1 MSGFPI
7 VYISS
12 DNSSDEEISYCSD
25 YEELSAGWSGYFPPS
40 AFPSSAAS
48 ASSTNKKSNKKKISA
63 ASAPSL
69 EEESSDS
76 EKNDLTFTLSKELP
90 QALTTALTS
99 AINNMKWPEPSKPA
113 KDLKPPPQVLGLA
126 CLRKQL
132 SFDEKRKKSSKGKHT
147 YEGKGKKP
155 ME

>member
-1 MSGFPI
+1 MSWFPI

-25 YEELSAGWSGYFPPS
+25 SEELSSGWSGYFPPS
-40 AFPSSAAS
+40 AAS
-48 ASSTNKKSNKKKISA
+48 ATSTNKRSSKKTSA

-69 EEESSDS
+69 EVDSSSSS
-76 EKNDLTFTLSKELP
+76 ERDDPTYTLSKELP
-90 QALTTALTS
+90 QALTTALKS
-99 AINNMKWPEPSKPA
+99 AIPNMKWPETSKPT

-126 CLRKQL
+126 CPRKQL
-132 SFDEKRKKSSKGKHT
+132 SYDEKRKKPAKSKHA

-155 ME
+155 M

>member
-1 MSGFPI
+1 MSWFPI

-25 YEELSAGWSGYFPPS
+25 SEELSSGWSGYFPPS

-48 ASSTNKKSNKKKISA
+48 ASSTNKKSSKKKISA

-69 EEESSDS
+69 DVDS
-76 EKNDLTFTLSKELP
+76 EKDDPTFNLSEELP
-90 QALTTALTS
+90 KALTTALKS
-99 AINNMKWPEPSKPA
+99 AIHNMKWPESSKPA

-126 CLRKQL
+126 CPRQQL
-132 SFDEKRKKSSKGKHT
+132 SFYEKRNKPAKGKHA

-155 ME
+155 M

>member
-1 MSGFPI
+1 MSWFPI

-25 YEELSAGWSGYFPPS
+25 SDELSSGWSGYFPPS
-40 AFPSSAAS
+40 VAS
-48 ASSTNKKSNKKKISA
+48 ASSTNKRSSKKKISA

-69 EEESSDS
+69 DVDS
-76 EKNDLTFTLSKELP
+76 ERDDPTFNLSEELP
-90 QALTTALTS
+90 KALTTALKT
-99 AINNMKWPEPSKPA
+99 AIHNMKWPESSKPA

-126 CLRKQL
+126 CPRKQL
-132 SFDEKRKKSSKGKHT
+132 SYDEKRKKPAKGKHA

-155 ME
+155 M